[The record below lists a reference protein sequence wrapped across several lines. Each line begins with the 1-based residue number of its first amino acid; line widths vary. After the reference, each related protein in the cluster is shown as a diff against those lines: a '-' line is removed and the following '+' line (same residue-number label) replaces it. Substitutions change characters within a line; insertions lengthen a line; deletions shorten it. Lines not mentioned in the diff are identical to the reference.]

1 MTRVTSHPANRPI
14 WFELL
19 TRDADEARRF
29 YGAVLGW
36 WFDISG
42 PEMGH
47 YAVCRID
54 DAPAAGIGSFSPDQ
68 DVPNAWTVYFGV
80 TSADNAVRD
89 VETAGGRVVSPVEV
103 IGAFGR
109 MAICQDPTGAV
120 FGLWEAGL
128 HTGAGIVDEPGA
140 MAWCEVNTRDA
151 ASASA
156 FYQRVF
162 SLQADEMEMHGTPY
176 HSLIQDGAAVGG
188 VLQMTAEW
196 GDVPPH
202 WMAYFAVADA
212 DQAKSRVEAN
222 GGTVTHGPFPTPYG
236 RICVVQDPQGAVVSL
251 IELARDRSA
260 E

>member
-1 MTRVTSHPANRPI
+1 MTRVISHLANRPI
-14 WFELL
+14 WFELM
-19 TRDADEARRF
+19 TRDLDAARHF

-36 WFDISG
+36 QFDISG
-42 PEMGH
+42 PEMG
-47 YAVCRID
+47 YYTVCRID
-54 DAPAAGIGSFSPDQ
+54 QAPVAGIGGIARDQ
-68 DVPNAWTVYFGV
+68 DMPTAWMVYFGV
-80 TSADNAVRD
+80 SNADDALREVD
-89 VETAGGRVVSPVEV
+89 SAGGRALSPVEE

-109 MAICQDPTGAV
+109 MAIVQDPTGAV
-120 FGLWEAGL
+120 FGMWEPGF

-162 SLQADEMEMHGTPY
+162 SLTADEMEMHGTPY
-176 HSLIQDGAAVGG
+176 HTLMQDGDHVGG

-196 GDVPPH
+196 GDLPPH

-212 DQAKSRVEAN
+212 DQAKAMVEAN

-236 RICVVQDPQGAVVSL
+236 RICVVQDPQGAMVSL
-251 IELARDRSA
+251 IELARDRA
-260 E
+260 A